1 MAVGWLLASQ
11 VFGFS
16 WRASAWVPLIGAAA
30 GGGLSLLA
38 GWWGLRDVLRRPVV
52 DMLRQAAQ

>member
-1 MAVGWLLASQ
+1 MPKS
-11 VFGFS
+11 
-16 WRASAWVPLIGAAA
+16 VPLIGAAA